1 MFLPILFGSDWTG
14 RTSEEEPAEGG
25 SGNVTSSLADPRPT
39 VITVTSQIQYVL
51 VDILDLNVF
60 KYKNDFKEDLQ

>member
-1 MFLPILFGSDWTG
+1 MFIPILFGSDWTG

-39 VITVTSQIQYVL
+39 VITVTSQIQYVM
-51 VDILDLNVF
+51 VDILD
-60 KYKNDFKEDLQ
+60 